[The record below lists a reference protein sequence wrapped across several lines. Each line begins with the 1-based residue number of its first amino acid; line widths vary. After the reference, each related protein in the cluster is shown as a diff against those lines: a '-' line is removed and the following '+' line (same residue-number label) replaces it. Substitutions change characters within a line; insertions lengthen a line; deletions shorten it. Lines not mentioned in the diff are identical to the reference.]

1 MRDINE
7 VAEKMTRN
15 GFKSLGCA
23 FRFESEFN
31 TNLFIFFITDKK
43 ADVFP
48 CSWGDIPITLQC
60 DGTNNCGDNSDE
72 ENCNK
77 GNIKLFQ

>member
-1 MRDINE
+1 MYRRDTLYIY
-7 VAEKMTRN
+7 RP
-15 GFKSLGCA
+15 
-23 FRFESEFN
+23 N
-31 TNLFIFFITDKK
+31 TNLFIFFITDKN

-77 GNIKLFQ
+77 GNIKRIISE